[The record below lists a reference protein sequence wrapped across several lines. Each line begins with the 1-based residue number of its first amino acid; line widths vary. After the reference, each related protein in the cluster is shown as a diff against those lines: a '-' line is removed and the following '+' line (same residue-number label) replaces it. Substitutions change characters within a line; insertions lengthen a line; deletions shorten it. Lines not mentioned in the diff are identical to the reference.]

1 MIDSDARRQITQ
13 LGGTDKGRSNFRA
26 TSAQI
31 CDVKSVS
38 NLQQTSSPLHV
49 IKRILWIPSLAF
61 LLAFVFTMSMA
72 SQGQARGVDFAAVAS
87 IDKAPVALDDDFG
100 LNVRQATTDTR
111 TVSEILSDT
120 VESDADAATETIT
133 ETEAL
138 NESLSTPIT
147 QDDDASTDD
156 ETSPDAESSDDGPP
170 PAQPLE
176 GTIIANRT
184 DWTVTFFVEGEL
196 RRVEPERSA
205 GVVLPRSESGLNLF
219 TCEADADKDSDDCF
233 WEPYEIN
240 ENGFYEILKS
250 AAENGTQKLILERA
264 TAPPSGQVWVQNRT
278 ELGELIFWN
287 DDLITLAPT
296 SLREFDLGTEPVASF
311 YMRSCIV
318 QGEDFVCEWQPQ
330 EIASGVYY
338 SMEEVTNSTSQ
349 PDSYFSSIQL
359 FPIENSDGT
368 LLEAPSDALCT
379 LLVPSLNIRSGPG
392 LEYLAISQAFASADD
407 DVVVRVVGRNELGT
421 WLATASDVIEGGW
434 IVYSPELL
442 SCTEDLG
449 ELPIAEVT
457 DGRLAPVQA
466 QAEVEEA
473 PAETAEGE
481 EGAETESD
489 EAAADGDTES
499 EEETPPPGQALLIIE
514 NVFEADIRFTFT
526 EEIDLR
532 PGDKVNLVV
541 NAGRIQFSA
550 SSPWRGGMAG
560 NAEFLIE
567 PDETKRMF
575 LYFVTDPKDS
585 DKWLMR
591 YE

>member
-1 MIDSDARRQITQ
+1 MIDLDARSQMKQ
-13 LGGTDKGRSNFRA
+13 LDGTDKRRLPSRL
-26 TSAQI
+26 TSAPI
-31 CDVKSVS
+31 YDSISCCSTHRPS
-38 NLQQTSSPLHV
+38 SAPNLV
-49 IKRILWIPSLAF
+49 GRVLWIPCSAL
-61 LLAFVFTMSMA
+61 LLAFVFTIFMA
-72 SQGQARGVDFAAVAS
+72 NQSQARGNNFAAVAS
-87 IDKAPVALDDDFG
+87 VDSAPVTLDDDLG
-100 LNVRQATTDTR
+100 LHLRQTTTDTR

-120 VESDADAATETIT
+120 AQSDADPATESIT

-138 NESLSTPIT
+138 NESLSAPISP
-147 QDDDASTDD
+147 DEASTEDESSADATSDD
-156 ETSPDAESSDDGPP
+156 ESVPS
-170 PAQPLE
+170 AQPLE

-196 RRVEPERSA
+196 RRVEPQRSA
-205 GVVLPRSESGLNLF
+205 GVVLLRSTSGLNLF
-219 TCEADADKDSDDCF
+219 TCEADADKESEDCF

-240 ENGFYEILKS
+240 ENGFYEVLKS

-359 FPIENSDGT
+359 FPIESSDGT
-368 LLEAPSDALCT
+368 LLEAPTDALCT

-392 LEYLAISQAFASADD
+392 LEYLVISQAFASATD

-421 WLATASDVIEGGW
+421 WLATANDVIEGGW

-466 QAEVEEA
+466 QAEVDEQ

-481 EGAETESD
+481 EGAETESG
-489 EAAADGDTES
+489 EEGEEGS
-499 EEETPPPGQALLIIE
+499 EESDEEKPPPGQSLLIIE
-514 NVFEADIRFTFT
+514 NVFEADIRFTLN
-526 EEIDLR
+526 EEIDLK

-541 NAGRIQFSA
+541 NAGRVQFSA